1 MDGLFTSANLISLLT
16 LTILEVVLGIDNV
29 IFVSIIMGRMQP
41 RDQKKAKFYWM
52 VLGIITRVLLLFS
65 LSWLIAHGHKPLFTL
80 PLVDKEISMKA
91 LIMLLG
97 GLFLTYKT
105 VGEIHAKLE
114 GAEHGNGHSNN
125 KGGAF
130 AKLMWQ
136 IVAVDLVFSFDSII
150 TAVGIAQHL
159 YVMVIAVC
167 IAMVMM
173 FLFSGRI
180 ASFIEKH
187 PTIKML
193 ALSFL
198 VMVGIVLLMEG
209 WSPELAEKMH
219 LKNYLYFGMAFSF
232 IVELLNM
239 KLRKKSSTPVQFHEP
254 DLDDSMKKDE
264 L

>member
-1 MDGLFTSANLISLLT
+1 MESLFTSENLISLLT
-16 LTILEVVLGIDNV
+16 LTILEIVLGIDNV
-29 IFVSIIMGRMQP
+29 IFVSIIMGRMQQK
-41 RDQKKAKFYWM
+41 DQKRAKVLWM
-52 VLGIITRVLLLFS
+52 LLGIVTRVLLLFS
-65 LSWLIAHGHKPLFTL
+65 LSWLIAHGHKTLFTI
-80 PLVDKEISMKA
+80 PFVEKEISMKA

-114 GAEHGNGHSNN
+114 GAEHDGQGN
-125 KGGAF
+125 KKTGGVF
-130 AKLMWQ
+130 ATLMAQ

-150 TAVGIAQHL
+150 TAVGIAKHL

-167 IAMVMM
+167 IAMVIM
-173 FLFSGRI
+173 FLFSGSI

-193 ALSFL
+193 ALTFL
-198 VMVGIVLLMEG
+198 VLVGIVLLMEG
-209 WSPELAEKMH
+209 WSPELAEKMQ

-239 KLRKKSSTPVQFHEP
+239 KVRKKSKKPVQFHQP
-254 DLDDSMKKDE
+254 DLDESMKKDE